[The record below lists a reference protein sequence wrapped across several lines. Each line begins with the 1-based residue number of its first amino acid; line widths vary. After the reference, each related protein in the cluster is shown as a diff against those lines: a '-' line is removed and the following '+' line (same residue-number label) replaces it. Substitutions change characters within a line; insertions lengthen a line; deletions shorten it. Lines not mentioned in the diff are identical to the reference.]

1 MTSSTQAIHALVL
14 VLEQTERERDQAL
27 AEQLRAQQV
36 LDGAQRQAEQ
46 LLHYR
51 SEYEQRWN
59 TQFRQAGAKEIVQCY
74 QGFMGRLQF
83 AVDQQQHQVAMA
95 TATLAAA
102 RDTLRALELRTAA
115 VRKLIERRQQELAL
129 AAGRREQKLTDE
141 QASRAA
147 WTRLSSLSNQP
158 LPGGIL
164 PA

>member
-1 MTSSTQAIHALVL
+1 MSSSTQAIQALVL
-14 VLEQTERERDQAL
+14 VLEQVERERDQAL
-27 AEQLRAQQV
+27 AEQQRAQQV
-36 LDGAQRQAEQ
+36 FDGAQHQSEQ
-46 LLHYR
+46 LLNYR

-59 TQFRQAGAKEIVQCY
+59 SQFRQAGTKEIMQCY
-74 QGFMGRLQF
+74 QGFMGRLQL
-83 AVDQQQHQVAMA
+83 AVDQQQHQVTRAS
-95 TATLAAA
+95 ATLAAA
-102 RDTLRALELRTAA
+102 RDVVRAQEMRVAA

-147 WTRLSSLSNQP
+147 WARLGNVSNQP

>member
-1 MTSSTQAIHALVL
+1 MSSSNQAIQALAL
-14 VLEQTERERDQAL
+14 VLEQVERERDQAL
-27 AEQLRAQQV
+27 AEQQRAQQM

-51 SEYEQRWN
+51 SDYEQRWN
-59 TQFRQAGAKEIVQCY
+59 MQFRQAGAKEIVQCY
-74 QGFMGRLQF
+74 QGFMGRLQL
-83 AVDQQQHQVAMA
+83 AVDQQQHQVARA
-95 TATLAAA
+95 TAALATA
-102 RDTLRALELRTAA
+102 RDALRAQEMRVAA

-147 WTRLSSLSNQP
+147 WARLSSMSNQP
-158 LPGGIL
+158 LTGDVQ

>member
-1 MTSSTQAIHALVL
+1 MSQSIQALALVL
-14 VLEQTERERDQAL
+14 EHAERERDLAL
-27 AEQLRAQQV
+27 SEQLRAQQL
-36 LDGAQRQAEQ
+36 LDGAQRQSQQ
-46 LLHYR
+46 LLNYR

-59 TQFRQAGAKEIVQCY
+59 IQFRQAGTREIVQCY
-74 QGFMGRLQF
+74 QGFMGRLQL
-83 AVDQQQHQVAMA
+83 AVDQQHHQV
-95 TATLAAA
+95 TLAGRKLEAA
-102 RDTLRALELRTAA
+102 REALRAQELRVAA

-147 WTRLSSLSNQP
+147 WSRLSNQP